1 MLKELEL
8 LQHWEKIKSVSQP
21 CIRLHLAPEEEED
34 IPIGN
39 SKMGGIPDLPPG
51 CQWPTEQDP
60 EKPLSFIAQINLAEV
75 SVYDEQGLLPHQG
88 LLSFFYSADQEAW
101 GYDSKHR
108 DKFKV
113 LYYEG
118 SPSELHR
125 VSFPDTL
132 EEDAQFEACTL
143 IPQLEISLPSWDNNL
158 LNFLTES
165 EQDNLFGLEEGNT
178 NKLFGHA
185 DTIQGSMELE
195 CELVTNGIY
204 CGDPSGYA
212 SPQAKALEPNAGNW
226 RLLLQV
232 DSNEDEC
239 GMMWGDAGRLYF
251 WIREQDLKTQNFDA
265 SWVILQ
271 CY

>member
-1 MLKELEL
+1 
-8 LQHWEKIKSVSQP
+8 
-21 CIRLHLAPEEEED
+21 
-34 IPIGN
+34 
-39 SKMGGIPDLPPG
+39 MGGTPDLPPG
-51 CQWPTEQDP
+51 CQWPTEQDSQ
-60 EKPLSFIAQINLAEV
+60 KPLSFIAQINLAKV
-75 SVYDEQGLLPHQG
+75 SGCDEQGLLPRQG
-88 LLSFFYSADQEAW
+88 LLSFFYSAEQEAW
-101 GYDSKHR
+101 GYDSKDR

-132 EEDAQFEACTL
+132 AEDARFEACTL
-143 IPQLEISLPSWDNNL
+143 TPQLEISLPSWDNNL
-158 LNFLTES
+158 LDFLTES
-165 EQDNLFGLEEGNT
+165 EQENLFDLEERNI

-185 DTIQGSMELE
+185 DTIQSSMELE

-212 SPQAKALEPNAGNW
+212 LPQAKELEPNAVNW